1 MYKIVVTYKTETSTQ
16 SYDYIEWS
24 NDDEVCFSK

>member
-24 NDDEVCFSK
+24 NDYEVCFSK